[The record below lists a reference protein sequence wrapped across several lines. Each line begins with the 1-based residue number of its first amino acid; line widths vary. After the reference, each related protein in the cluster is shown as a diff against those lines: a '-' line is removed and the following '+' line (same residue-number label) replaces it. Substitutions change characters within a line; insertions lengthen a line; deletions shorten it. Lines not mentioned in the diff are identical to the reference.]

1 MLRRGGAVTSSE
13 PAQAA
18 AAAVLDGIGLTCA
31 KVRKI
36 ARDGQRVAVGPAGLR
51 RAGQARAVVQ
61 RAVASRPVYGRTTGV
76 GANRSVKVTDGGH
89 GLRLLRSHAGGAGPM
104 LSAPLARAM
113 MVVRLNQLAAGGS
126 GVDPALLPVLAEA
139 LNRGLIPPVRSVGA
153 IGTGDLG
160 ALAST
165 ALCILG
171 ERPWLDGTLPPF
183 ALDPADALAF
193 ISSSAA
199 TIGEAA
205 IACADLAE
213 LLAATPVIAA
223 LSFLVVRGSPEPYA
237 AAAQQARPH
246 AGQAAVAAR
255 MRLLLAGQ
263 QIRPARIQDPYAYRA
278 LPQVHGP
285 AVDAAGALDGMLT
298 VELNAAAENPLVDVA
313 SGEIIHN
320 GNFYT
325 AALGLALDTARMALF
340 QTAALSAARLGT
352 LVEPALT
359 GLRPFLAS
367 GAPASSGVLSLEYVA
382 HSALADIRRL
392 ASPAA
397 LGSAV
402 LSRGLEEHANFST
415 QAARATTESV
425 ARYRIVLAGELVA
438 AVRGLRMRGLVP
450 APGPL
455 RDAYDLAASTLDTR
469 TADRPLDA
477 DIDAAERLLPELG
490 ASSGTGAS

>member
-1 MLRRGGAVTSSE
+1 MTSAE

-31 KVRKI
+31 KVRNI

-76 GANRSVKVTDGGH
+76 GANRSVQVTDGGH

-126 GVDPALLPVLAEA
+126 GVDPAVLPVLAEA

-205 IACADLAE
+205 IGRC
-213 LLAATPVIAA
+213 
-223 LSFLVVRGSPEPYA
+223 
-237 AAAQQARPH
+237 RP
-246 AGQAAVAAR
+246 G
-255 MRLLLAGQ
+255 
-263 QIRPARIQDPYAYRA
+263 
-278 LPQVHGP
+278 
-285 AVDAAGALDGMLT
+285 
-298 VELNAAAENPLVDVA
+298 
-313 SGEIIHN
+313 
-320 GNFYT
+320 
-325 AALGLALDTARMALF
+325 
-340 QTAALSAARLGT
+340 
-352 LVEPALT
+352 
-359 GLRPFLAS
+359 
-367 GAPASSGVLSLEYVA
+367 
-382 HSALADIRRL
+382 
-392 ASPAA
+392 
-397 LGSAV
+397 
-402 LSRGLEEHANFST
+402 
-415 QAARATTESV
+415 
-425 ARYRIVLAGELVA
+425 
-438 AVRGLRMRGLVP
+438 
-450 APGPL
+450 
-455 RDAYDLAASTLDTR
+455 
-469 TADRPLDA
+469 
-477 DIDAAERLLPELG
+477 
-490 ASSGTGAS
+490 